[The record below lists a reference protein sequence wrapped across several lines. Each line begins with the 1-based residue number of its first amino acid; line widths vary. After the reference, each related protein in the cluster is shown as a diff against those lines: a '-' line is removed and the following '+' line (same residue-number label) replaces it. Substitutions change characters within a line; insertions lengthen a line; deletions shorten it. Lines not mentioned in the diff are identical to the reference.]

1 METRKKEYEM
11 ALQRYHQLP
20 EKTKTTMPPPKEP
33 DYGVQY
39 AKKGDTVEVH
49 YIGYLKDGNVEFD
62 NSYKRDLLLEFTV
75 GVGQVALI
83 KVCVLTAFCI
93 LC

>member
-1 METRKKEYEM
+1 M
-11 ALQRYHQLP
+11 ALQRYQQLP

-33 DYGVQY
+33 DYGVPY

-83 KVCVLTAFCI
+83 TVCVLPAFFI
-93 LC
+93 L